1 MAFQPMEF
9 EIRRRIKATVRWACA
24 LFVLQRLVW
33 IASAIGL
40 ALLALVAAD
49 WGVRGTHAGYRWF
62 LSAFAWS
69 VILVGGIG
77 WALPVVRWRLSEM
90 QAAWLIEKS
99 QPKLRGYLATSL
111 SLVLH
116 SQSGESG
123 GLVLAALNETLDRL
137 RDLQPYRLLK
147 WDRLWTGTV
156 TAGLVGG
163 AMVTLAWVAPQLT
176 SIGIARLVSPAE
188 DIRWPARYLLSFEAP
203 PAVVARGVP
212 TPIHIVEENG
222 ELPRHVTLQ
231 VRQLDSGAFQTLDAQ
246 GGGAKVTMILPG
258 GESEFEMRAVGA
270 DGDTGWRR
278 VMVADPPAIQDFELR
293 AQPPECLGLE
303 PLSATGPLRVPEGS
317 SLLCYGRS
325 DQRLDSA
332 RLVMQAEG
340 AEPQELPLQVTE
352 DGHAFFLPQSW
363 VLSEDLEYW
372 VEIVADSGL
381 RNATPRYS
389 MTVQLN
395 TPPMLEWGLSELDLQ
410 GEFYVVDG
418 EVAQLELSVIDDFG
432 LQWIA
437 MEQTSASDDSRWNRI
452 WEADAFS
459 AAVNE
464 PSRKRFLIQWV
475 PEVLGDTDA
484 RLLRPHACD
493 RCGLNSTGAEHR
505 VKVVTRDGYVVA
517 IQHAWEEWLSS
528 LLPSRR
534 ELIALRDLAA
544 QSQASIS
551 AGTLL
556 EGSQVR
562 QAVFRVSRL
571 ADEALSSAG
580 IIHHRLVDL
589 SQWVTRYNLATEPT
603 GAKVLEMS
611 QAWDEQLLP
620 TLNEIQRLWKELER
634 LPEERSQ
641 DQLEVVRQL
650 LAEQEKMVE
659 FFSKW
664 LGQSGRGN
672 PSQWLEQ
679 LRDVGKA
686 QQRLM
691 SQTEDLRTLSIV
703 DAAAGETT
711 AAQLSRVQV
720 ELAVT
725 LEKLQQQIQE
735 AVSAK
740 VGGPPDTGLE
750 RVMETLVSQP
760 IAVWQREA
768 AGLLNQ
774 QQYAASLSLQR
785 QAVNALQKFLELE
798 QATSNGDTGRNKES
812 WIAWLELR
820 LAEAEGL
827 QNELQILQHTDAE
840 EALAKRG
847 HELLARM
854 RELRSQLSTVAD
866 EAGDLKPWMQPLSES
881 AMEHVKQAE
890 RQAASNGIE
899 ESEDHLAAA
908 ASTLRQGITELM
920 EEWEADFQS
929 DPFERQLRSTL
940 KRWAFLQGGIVS
952 DLRWLSEMQNLFE
965 EAEVRE
971 ILKERQDALRQN
983 LRQYA
988 EAWKELPLLHW
999 ELSEV
1004 GEEMEKLSGRYAD
1017 EPFLHDLVGPA
1028 RRIWDRLVALAAFQS
1043 ESPTNPESAEP
1054 PTIPESPSGDSQR
1067 IRRPAGWQVQLAAI
1081 RQRQI
1086 RILERT
1092 VHFAGE
1098 DLELEEFRGQVDD
1111 LRQEQE
1117 RLREQT
1123 LRLGEAAAALQDP
1136 SQERPGSEEQES
1148 NRQPPGLPGLPGLGG
1163 TPQTQDPIP
1172 SNPPET
1178 EPTDGEDLGEERHPL
1193 ATLETR
1199 MELVVDY
1206 FSRYDCSSVNQEIQ
1220 QAIIDE
1226 LSNTSSQNNPSDSS
1240 SSGDQQSSPSQA
1252 GNSVG
1257 GQAEGVDATGLLPN
1271 ELMIRSGVWGHLP
1284 PELQQ
1289 GIQTLWV
1296 DGWIEGYEE
1305 ASIEYFQQLGRRL
1318 EVERD

>member
-1 MAFQPMEF
+1 MALQPIEL
-9 EIRRRIKATVRWACA
+9 EIRRRVKATVRWACA

-33 IASAIGL
+33 MASAIGL
-40 ALLALVAAD
+40 ALLALIAAD
-49 WGVRGTHAGYRWF
+49 WGFRGTHAGYRWV

-69 VILVGGIG
+69 VVFVGGIG
-77 WALPVVRWRLSEM
+77 WAFPVVRWRLSEM

-116 SQSGESG
+116 SQPGESG
-123 GLVLAALNETLDRL
+123 GLVMAALSETQERL
-137 RDLQPYRLLK
+137 RDLQPHRLLK
-147 WDRLWTGTV
+147 WDRLWTGMI

-188 DIRWPARYLLSFEAP
+188 DVRWPARYRLAFEAP

-231 VRQLDSGAFQTLDAQ
+231 VRELDSGAFQALDAQ
-246 GGGAKVTMILPG
+246 GGGAKVTVILPG
-258 GESEFEMRAVGA
+258 GESEFEMRALGA

-303 PLSATGPLRVPEGS
+303 PLSATGPLRAPEGS

-325 DQRLDSA
+325 DQGLDSA

-340 AEPQELPLQVTE
+340 AEPQELRMQVTE

-372 VEIVADSGL
+372 IEIVADSGL
-381 RNATPRYS
+381 RSSTPRYP
-389 MTVQLN
+389 MTVQWN
-395 TPPMLEWGLSELDLQ
+395 TPPLLEWGLSELDLQ
-410 GEFYVVDG
+410 GEFYVIDG

-437 MEQTSASDDSRWNRI
+437 MEQTSASDASRWNRI

-459 AAVNE
+459 AAEDE
-464 PSRKRFLIQWV
+464 PNRSRFLIQWV
-475 PEVLGDTDA
+475 PESLGDTDA
-484 RLLRPHACD
+484 RLLRPNAGD
-493 RCGLNSTGAEHR
+493 RCGLISTGVEQR
-505 VKVVTRDGYVVA
+505 IKVVTRAGYVVA
-517 IQHAWEEWLSS
+517 IQNAWEEWLSS
-528 LLPSRR
+528 LLPAQQ
-534 ELIALRDLAA
+534 ELIELRDLAA
-544 QSQASIS
+544 QSQVSLS

-562 QAVFRVSRL
+562 QAAFRASRL
-571 ADEALSSAG
+571 TDEALSSAG
-580 IIHHRLVDL
+580 VVHHRLVDL
-589 SQWVTRYNLATEPT
+589 SQWVTRYNLAGEPV

-620 TLNEIQRLWKELER
+620 TMHKIQRLWKELER

-641 DQLEVVRQL
+641 DQIEVVGQL
-650 LAEQEKMVE
+650 LAEQERMVE
-659 FFSKW
+659 FFAKW
-664 LGQSGRGN
+664 LGQSGRVHL
-672 PSQWLEQ
+672 SQWLEQ
-679 LRDVGKA
+679 LRDVGLA
-686 QQRLM
+686 QQQLLA
-691 SQTEDLRTLSIV
+691 QTEDLRTVSIV
-703 DAAAGETT
+703 DAAAGEST

-720 ELAVT
+720 DLAVT

-740 VGGPPDTGLE
+740 AGGPQDAGLE
-750 RVMETLVSQP
+750 QVMETLVTQP
-760 IAVWQREA
+760 IAVWQRESA
-768 AGLLNQ
+768 RLLNQ
-774 QQYAASLSLQR
+774 KQYAASLSLQR
-785 QAVNALQKFLELE
+785 QAVNALQKILDFE
-798 QATSNGDTGRNKES
+798 QAASIGDAGRQKEA

-840 EALAKRG
+840 EALEKRG
-847 HELLARM
+847 NELLARM
-854 RELRSQLSTVAD
+854 RELRSQLSTGVD
-866 EAGDLKPWMQPLSES
+866 EAGELKPWIQPLSES
-881 AMEHVKQAE
+881 AMEQVSKAE

-908 ASTLRQGITELM
+908 ASTLRQGITELL
-920 EEWEADFQS
+920 EAWEADFQS

-952 DLRWLSEMQNLFE
+952 DLQWISDMQNLFE

-971 ILKERQDALRQN
+971 ILTERQDALRQN
-983 LRQYA
+983 LRQNA
-988 EAWKELPLLHW
+988 EAWKELPVLRW
-999 ELSEV
+999 ELDEV
-1004 GEEMEKLSGRYAD
+1004 GEDMERLSGRYAD
-1017 EPFLHDLVGPA
+1017 EPFLQELVDPA
-1028 RRIWDRLVALAAFQS
+1028 RQVWERLVSLADFQS
-1043 ESPTNPESAEP
+1043 ESPSTSQPVEP
-1054 PTIPESPSGDSQR
+1054 PSSPENASGDTQP

-1098 DLELEEFRGQVDD
+1098 DLEREDVRIQVDE
-1111 LRQEQE
+1111 LRQEQD

-1123 LRLGEAAAALQDP
+1123 LRLGEAAAALLIP
-1136 SQERPGSEEQES
+1136 PEGRAGSEDQET
-1148 NRQPPGLPGLPGLGG
+1148 NQPPSGLPGLPGLGG
-1163 TPQTQDPIP
+1163 ASPALDPTTPKPAGA
-1172 SNPPET
+1172 

-1226 LSNTSSQNNPSDSS
+1226 LSQSSSQNNPSDSS
-1240 SSGDQQSSPSQA
+1240 QSGDEQSSQSQA
-1252 GNSVG
+1252 GDSVG
-1257 GQAEGVDATGLLPN
+1257 GQTEGVDAADLLPN